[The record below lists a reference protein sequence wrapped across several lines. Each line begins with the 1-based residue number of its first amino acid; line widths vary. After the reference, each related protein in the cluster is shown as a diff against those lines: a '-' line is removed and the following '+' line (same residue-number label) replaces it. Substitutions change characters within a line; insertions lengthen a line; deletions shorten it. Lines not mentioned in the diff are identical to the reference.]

1 MNTTTNDVTIEKAF
15 PNGVLRQERWGTLV
29 NGLDKDAI
37 PHGKILG
44 SAVSDHEKDRIFH
57 ILDINDERVKIGVFK
72 TPLGE
77 ENACY
82 ALILER
88 VRLGSKEADDMV
100 YSYEEKIRSGHFV
113 ALPKDVSP
121 TIENA
126 NRCIDTFN
134 SESTDLIPF

>member
-1 MNTTTNDVTIEKAF
+1 MTNITNDATIEKAF
-15 PNGVLRQERWGTLV
+15 PTGVLRQERWGTLV

-37 PHGKILG
+37 PHGNILG
-44 SAVSDHEKDRIFH
+44 SAVSDNEKDRIFH
-57 ILDINDERVKIGVFK
+57 ILDINDERVKVGVFK

-88 VRLGSKEADDMV
+88 ACLGSKEADTML
-100 YSYEEKIRSGHFV
+100 YAYEEKIRSGHFI
-113 ALPKDVSP
+113 ALKKDTLP

-126 NRCIDTFN
+126 NLCVNSFN
-134 SESTDLIPF
+134 SESTNLTPF